1 MTRRNDGEAL
11 QGQFA
16 RIDLNHKDVPKD
28 LRESGRDYGVYL
40 EPAEVDSD
48 GYPVTA
54 RVRLRDAT
62 NATVVVPYE
71 SLRPAEAGG
80 RL

>member
-1 MTRRNDGEAL
+1 
-11 QGQFA
+11 
-16 RIDLNHKDVPKD
+16 
-28 LRESGRDYGVYL
+28 
-40 EPAEVDSD
+40 
-48 GYPVTA
+48 VTA